1 MVSIKNFD
9 SDLFN
14 IDKKSY
20 KNIDIYYIRYLM
32 YFIIGEVD
40 GYVEGSNGKKYL
52 IFPSTDKNIEILT
65 KYTELWNGIKN
76 LSKK

>member
-1 MVSIKNFD
+1 MYLI
-9 SDLFN
+9 
-14 IDKKSY
+14 ID
-20 KNIDIYYIRYLM
+20 
-32 YFIIGEVD
+32 EVD